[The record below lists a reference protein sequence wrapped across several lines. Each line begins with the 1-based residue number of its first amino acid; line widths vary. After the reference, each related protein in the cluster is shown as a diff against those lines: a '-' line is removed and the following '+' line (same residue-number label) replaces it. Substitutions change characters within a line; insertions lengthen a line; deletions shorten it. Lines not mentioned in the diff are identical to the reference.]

1 MVMRPRDR
9 AGGGPMQSQPRLGTE
24 RPHRRRCD
32 PVSGVRL
39 DLVRWPGATARL
51 SVGDPEGNSRTLLN
65 VATAWPGQFP
75 HVGATVAA
83 LVQAGADVDARFRGL
98 PAW

>member
-1 MVMRPRDR
+1 
-9 AGGGPMQSQPRLGTE
+9 MQSQPRLGTE

-32 PVSGVRL
+32 AVSGVRG
-39 DLVRWPGATARL
+39 PGATARL
-51 SVGDPEGNSRTLLN
+51 SVGDPEGNSRTLLH

-83 LVQAGADVDARFRGL
+83 LVQAGADVDARFRGR